1 MLKDVQLNFLS
12 GDTKE
17 ADCYKAIGF
26 FRQYGR
32 SGETRTRGIQLPKL
46 ARYQLRYT
54 PTSNQTA
61 TDYNTAPPWLSSSEK
76 GTRRPVWLPCPRYRG
91 VFYYAVGLTRWTRW
105 AIPGMLS
112 PCWEE
117 VGDIR
122 APVPTNR
129 TLDSSFRSIFP
140 RIWEQST
147 AAEQPQPEPPA

>member
-112 PCWEE
+112 PCWDD

-122 APVPTNR
+122 APVAMNR
-129 TLDSSFRSIFP
+129 IFRSWPFCIFFK
-140 RIWEQST
+140 ITEQST
-147 AAEQPQPEPPA
+147 DALHPHPEPPA